1 MIKVSP
7 AAAKVAPVLR
17 LFLLQKPGCTQGSAA
32 AELPLARCSCRCFL
46 SISGSVPAYY
56 REVYE
61 AVCGRTDE
69 RVHVEVFQRLLQKT
83 DLSRVALGQVSSSYF
98 KASTFSLKAA
108 RSGHWTVISPDASP
122 PLCSEECR
130 PQLKGGDLDVPG
142 SLSFPDC

>member
-17 LFLLQKPGCTQGSAA
+17 LFLVQKPGGTHGCAA
-32 AELPLARCSCRCFL
+32 AAGLPLARWSCRCCL
-46 SISGSVPAYY
+46 SIPGSVPAYY

-98 KASTFSLKAA
+98 KANTVSLKAA
-108 RSGHWTVISPDASP
+108 
-122 PLCSEECR
+122 
-130 PQLKGGDLDVPG
+130 
-142 SLSFPDC
+142 